1 MLFLSQVGIKNR
13 RFEALK
19 KMVEEGSYFT
29 ETEMRNRNPLLYE
42 ELVGKYLTPEE
53 RKERL
58 NNIDTSNITYVL
70 LFIVI

>member
-1 MLFLSQVGIKNR
+1 MAFLSQVGIKNR

-58 NNIDTSNITYVL
+58 NNIDTANITYVL
-70 LFIVI
+70 FILI

>member
-1 MLFLSQVGIKNR
+1 MVFLSQVGIKNR

-70 LFIVI
+70 LFIAI

>member
-1 MLFLSQVGIKNR
+1 MVFLSQVGIKNR